1 MKDFIF
7 EFKRNG
13 NPCGF
18 LACAEQDFIFK
29 PDKWSAVI
37 IPLEVL
43 KKNLRSMV
51 KAKKARIITAGIV
64 EAVVVPEAEFLN
76 LFI

>member
-1 MKDFIF
+1 MKDYIF
-7 EFKRNG
+7 EFKRDG
-13 NPCGF
+13 KPCGF
-18 LACAEQDFIFK
+18 LACGGPEFIFK
-29 PDKWSAVI
+29 PNKWEAVI
-37 IPLEVL
+37 IPLEIL

-51 KAKKARIITAGIV
+51 KANKARIVTAGIV

>member
-1 MKDFIF
+1 MKDYIF
-7 EFKRNG
+7 EFKKDG
-13 NPCGF
+13 KPCGF
-18 LACAEQDFIFK
+18 LACSEKDFMFK
-29 PDKWSAVI
+29 PDKYRLVI

-51 KAKKARIITAGIV
+51 KAKRARIITAGIV